1 MCDILKMKS
10 LVRTRPFNRDLAR
23 LPRDARADIV
33 ADLQAYA
40 AGKTGYDVK
49 RLRGVDEY
57 RMKLL
62 SYRVRFLEGAGPD
75 HADERGAA
83 RWILR
88 RCAGLKSTAPDFSRV
103 IRGTKKTAFERGP
116 E

>member
-1 MCDILKMKS
+1 MKS

-40 AGKTGYDVK
+40 AGETGYDVK

-57 RMKLL
+57 RMKLP
-62 SYRVRFLEGAGPD
+62 SYRVRFLEGPDRITLMSVGRRAGFYD
-75 HADERGAA
+75 DVR
-83 RWILR
+83 
-88 RCAGLKSTAPDFSRV
+88 D
-103 IRGTKKTAFERGP
+103 
-116 E
+116 